1 MNCDQMIEMMRKS
14 YPSLPNTVGNKVRLG
29 KTIKALGFKFK
40 EKAHIS
46 YYDVIPVRVA

>member
-1 MNCDQMIEMMRKS
+1 MIEMMRKS

-29 KTIKALGFKFK
+29 KTIKALGFKYK